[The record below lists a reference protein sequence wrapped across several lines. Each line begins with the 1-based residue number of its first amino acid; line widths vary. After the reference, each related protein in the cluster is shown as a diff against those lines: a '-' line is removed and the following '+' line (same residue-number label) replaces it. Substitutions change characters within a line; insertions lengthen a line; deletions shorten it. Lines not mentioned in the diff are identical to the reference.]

1 MKRIIPLLFI
11 SSAAFADSTL
21 QWDASAGATKYY
33 FYEIKGS
40 TPVKLAETTGLDN
53 QIIPVLVG
61 SHVYAVSAVSSK
73 GEGPL
78 SNMVNVTVTAVPGA
92 SPVPLAPANLKL
104 K

>member
-1 MKRIIPLLFI
+1 MKVLIPFVI
-11 SSAAFADSTL
+11 ASSALADSSL

-53 QIIPVLVG
+53 QVIPVLVG
-61 SHVYAVSAVSSK
+61 SHVYAVSAVNSK

-78 SNMVNVTVTAVPGA
+78 SNMVNVTVTAAPGA
-92 SPVPLAPANLKL
+92 PTVPLAPANLKL